1 MALAFER
8 RAAHLA
14 QLSARM
20 RPGEDVGSFVDA
32 QKRARRIFFKDERDL
47 AEQLRIW
54 RGKRLDRLVSRLTA
68 LHQALLANSQQAELL
83 LSQEIA
89 WIARVASR

>member
-1 MALAFER
+1 
-8 RAAHLA
+8 
-14 QLSARM
+14 M